1 MQNFKATP
9 AEILASS
16 WRNRSLIRAFVSR
29 AILGRYRGSYLGI
42 LWSFVNPLI
51 MLAVYT
57 FVFSVVFKMRMGVD
71 GDESRAQFAMVLFV
85 GIIVHAL
92 FAEVIIAAPSLIL
105 NNVNY
110 VKKVVFP
117 LEILPLVSSGAALF
131 HMLISASVLLVATLF
146 INGFIPLTAILAPVV
161 LVPFIVLL
169 AGFSWLLASIGVYLR
184 DANQVMGI
192 VASVM
197 LFLAPIFYPLSSVPE
212 AYRPLIMLNPLTFI
226 IEEARAVLIWGRMPD
241 WSGLLVYSVIAGV
254 VACLGFAWFQKTRKG
269 FADVV

>member
-1 MQNFKATP
+1 MQNFTATP
-9 AEILASS
+9 GEMLATS
-16 WRNRSLIRAFVSR
+16 WRNRSLVRSFVSR

-57 FVFSVVFKMRMGVD
+57 FVFSVVFNMRMGID
-71 GDESRAQFAMVLFV
+71 GGESRAQFALVLFV
-85 GIIVHAL
+85 GIIVHAF
-92 FAEVIIAAPSLIL
+92 FAEIIVSAPALIL

-131 HMLISASVLLVATLF
+131 HMAISACVLLFAVF
-146 INGFIPLTAILAPVV
+146 ILNGAIPLTAVLAPVV
-161 LVPFIVLL
+161 IMPFIVLMT
-169 AGFSWLLASIGVYLR
+169 GISWFLASVGVYLR

-192 VASVM
+192 VASVA

-212 AYRPLIMLNPLTFI
+212 AFQGLIMLNPLTFI
-226 IEEARAVLIWGRMPD
+226 IEETRAVLILGQAPD
-241 WSGLLVYSVIAGV
+241 WEGFAVYSAIALAV
-254 VACLGFAWFQKTRKG
+254 CCLGFAWFQKTRTG
-269 FADVV
+269 FADVI